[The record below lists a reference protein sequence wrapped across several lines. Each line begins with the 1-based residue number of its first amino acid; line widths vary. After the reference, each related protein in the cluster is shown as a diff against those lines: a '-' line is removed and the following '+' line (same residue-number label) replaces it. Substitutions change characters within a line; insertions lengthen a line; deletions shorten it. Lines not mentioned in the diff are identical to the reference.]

1 MKTFDNNIP
10 TKNILQKI
18 IDDKSKLFS
27 LLFLSIVFSVVL
39 NIILPK
45 KYVAEMSITQSSP
58 NLSSGLGNVS
68 SIASSFGINLN
79 NMKGDVFYLPNLIQ
93 SNSLKKSIVQK
104 ERVIDNNSTNLV
116 EYFNN
121 PFLPFQ
127 QLDDD
132 EKLINSIEVFSSNLI
147 LLEDQNSGMITVKF
161 ISDSPSL
168 SEEVLSDINVY
179 LNRYLN
185 SGINLQASSML
196 ELINEEIS
204 ITKSELNS
212 VEDQLAL
219 FIDENR
225 NYFDSPNLVLQ
236 FKRFERDIEILNQ
249 KYTNLIIQQTMAM
262 IEEKKQL
269 PKLNIISEPFSDTS
283 PYSPSLINILFVV
296 LIINLGLYLSR
307 TVNKVSTSS

>member
-1 MKTFDNNIP
+1 MNTFDNNIP

-68 SIASSFGINLN
+68 RIAYSFGINLN

-132 EKLINSIEVFSSNLI
+132 EKLINSIEVKGGFGH
-147 LLEDQNSGMITVKF
+147 ET
-161 ISDSPSL
+161 
-168 SEEVLSDINVY
+168 
-179 LNRYLN
+179 
-185 SGINLQASSML
+185 
-196 ELINEEIS
+196 
-204 ITKSELNS
+204 
-212 VEDQLAL
+212 
-219 FIDENR
+219 
-225 NYFDSPNLVLQ
+225 
-236 FKRFERDIEILNQ
+236 
-249 KYTNLIIQQTMAM
+249 
-262 IEEKKQL
+262 
-269 PKLNIISEPFSDTS
+269 
-283 PYSPSLINILFVV
+283 
-296 LIINLGLYLSR
+296 
-307 TVNKVSTSS
+307 

>member
-1 MKTFDNNIP
+1 MNTIDNNIS

-116 EYFNN
+116 EHFNN

-168 SEEVLSDINVY
+168 SKEVLSDINVY

-236 FKRFERDIEILNQ
+236 FKRYERDIEILNQ

-307 TVNKVSTSS
+307 TVHKVSTSS

>member
-1 MKTFDNNIP
+1 MNTLDNNIP

-116 EYFNN
+116 EHFNI

-147 LLEDQNSGMITVKF
+147 LQ
-161 ISDSPSL
+161 
-168 SEEVLSDINVY
+168 Y
-179 LNRYLN
+179 
-185 SGINLQASSML
+185 
-196 ELINEEIS
+196 
-204 ITKSELNS
+204 
-212 VEDQLAL
+212 
-219 FIDENR
+219 
-225 NYFDSPNLVLQ
+225 
-236 FKRFERDIEILNQ
+236 
-249 KYTNLIIQQTMAM
+249 
-262 IEEKKQL
+262 
-269 PKLNIISEPFSDTS
+269 
-283 PYSPSLINILFVV
+283 
-296 LIINLGLYLSR
+296 
-307 TVNKVSTSS
+307 

>member
-1 MKTFDNNIP
+1 MNTVDNNVPI
-10 TKNILQKI
+10 KNILQKI
-18 IDDKSKLFS
+18 INDKSKLFF

-39 NIILPK
+39 SIILPK

-104 ERVIDNNSTNLV
+104 ERVIHNNSTNLV

-121 PFLPFQ
+121 PFLPFE

-307 TVNKVSTSS
+307 TVHKVSTSS

>member
-1 MKTFDNNIP
+1 MNTIDNNIP

-104 ERVIDNNSTNLV
+104 VRVIDNNSTNLV
-116 EYFNN
+116 EHFNN

-219 FIDENR
+219 FINENR
-225 NYFDSPNLVLQ
+225 NYFDSPNLVLK

-307 TVNKVSTSS
+307 TVHKVSTSS

>member
-1 MKTFDNNIP
+1 MNTFDNNIP

-307 TVNKVSTSS
+307 TIHKVSTSS

>member
-1 MKTFDNNIP
+1 
-10 TKNILQKI
+10 
-18 IDDKSKLFS
+18 
-27 LLFLSIVFSVVL
+27 
-39 NIILPK
+39 
-45 KYVAEMSITQSSP
+45 MSITQSSP

-307 TVNKVSTSS
+307 TIHKVSTFS

>member
-1 MKTFDNNIP
+1 MNTFDNNIP

-307 TVNKVSTSS
+307 TIHKVSTFS

>member
-27 LLFLSIVFSVVL
+27 LLFLSIVFSVAL
-39 NIILPK
+39 NITLPK

-307 TVNKVSTSS
+307 TVHKVSTSS

>member
-18 IDDKSKLFS
+18 VDDKSKLFS

-307 TVNKVSTSS
+307 TVHKVSTSS

>member
-1 MKTFDNNIP
+1 MNTFDNNIP

-185 SGINLQASSML
+185 SGIYLQASSML

-307 TVNKVSTSS
+307 TIHKVSTSS

>member
-1 MKTFDNNIP
+1 MNTIDNNIP

-116 EYFNN
+116 EHFNN

-219 FIDENR
+219 FINENR
-225 NYFDSPNLVLQ
+225 NYFDSPNLVLK

-307 TVNKVSTSS
+307 TVHKVSTSS

>member
-307 TVNKVSTSS
+307 TIHKVSTFS

>member
-1 MKTFDNNIP
+1 MNTVDNNVPI
-10 TKNILQKI
+10 KNILQKI
-18 IDDKSKLFS
+18 INDKSKLFF

-39 NIILPK
+39 SIILPK

-307 TVNKVSTSS
+307 TVHKVSTSS

>member
-1 MKTFDNNIP
+1 MNTLDNNIP

-307 TVNKVSTSS
+307 TVHKVSTSS

>member
-27 LLFLSIVFSVVL
+27 LLFLSMVFSVVL

-307 TVNKVSTSS
+307 TVHKVSTSS

>member
-1 MKTFDNNIP
+1 MNTIDNNIP

-104 ERVIDNNSTNLV
+104 VRVIDNNSTNLV
-116 EYFNN
+116 EHFNN

-132 EKLINSIEVFSSNLI
+132 EKLINSIEVFSSSLI

-219 FIDENR
+219 FINENR
-225 NYFDSPNLVLQ
+225 NYFDSPNLVLK

-307 TVNKVSTSS
+307 TVHKVSTSS

>member
-127 QLDDD
+127 HLDDD
-132 EKLINSIEVFSSNLI
+132 EKLINYIEFFSSNLI
-147 LLEDQNSGMITVKF
+147 LLEDQKSGMITVKF

-307 TVNKVSTSS
+307 TVHKVSTSS

>member
-1 MKTFDNNIP
+1 MNTVDNNVSI
-10 TKNILQKI
+10 KNILQKI
-18 IDDKSKLFS
+18 INDKSKLFF

-39 NIILPK
+39 SIILPK

-93 SNSLKKSIVQK
+93 SNSLKRSIVQK
-104 ERVIDNNSTNLV
+104 ERVIHNNSTNLV

-307 TVNKVSTSS
+307 TVHKVSTSS

>member
-1 MKTFDNNIP
+1 MNTIDNNVS

-18 IDDKSKLFS
+18 IDDKSKLFF

-104 ERVIDNNSTNLV
+104 ERVIDKNSTNLV

-161 ISDSPSL
+161 ISDIPSL
-168 SEEVLSDINVY
+168 SEEVLNDINAY

-204 ITKSELNS
+204 TTKGELNL

-219 FIDENR
+219 FIDKNR

-283 PYSPSLINILFVV
+283 PYSPSLINILIVV

-307 TVNKVSTSS
+307 TVHKVST

>member
-307 TVNKVSTSS
+307 TVHKVSTSS

>member
-1 MKTFDNNIP
+1 MNTVDNNVSI
-10 TKNILQKI
+10 KNILQKI
-18 IDDKSKLFS
+18 INDKSKLFF

-39 NIILPK
+39 SIILPK

-93 SNSLKKSIVQK
+93 SNSLKRSIVQK
-104 ERVIDNNSTNLV
+104 ERVIHNNSTNLV

-307 TVNKVSTSS
+307 TIHKVSTFS

>member
-1 MKTFDNNIP
+1 MNTFDNNIP

-104 ERVIDNNSTNLV
+104 ERIIDNNSTNLV

-307 TVNKVSTSS
+307 TVHKVSTSS

>member
-1 MKTFDNNIP
+1 MNTFDNNIP

-307 TVNKVSTSS
+307 TVHKVSTSS

>member
-1 MKTFDNNIP
+1 MNTIDNNIP

-104 ERVIDNNSTNLV
+104 ERVINNNSTNLV
-116 EYFNN
+116 EHFNN

-132 EKLINSIEVFSSNLI
+132 EKLINSIEVFSSSLI

-168 SEEVLSDINVY
+168 SEEVLTDINVY

-219 FIDENR
+219 FINENR
-225 NYFDSPNLVLQ
+225 NYFDSPNLVLK

-307 TVNKVSTSS
+307 TVHKVSTSS

>member
-1 MKTFDNNIP
+1 MNTVDNNVPI
-10 TKNILQKI
+10 KNILQKI
-18 IDDKSKLFS
+18 INDKSKLFF

-39 NIILPK
+39 SIILPK

-104 ERVIDNNSTNLV
+104 ERVIHNNSTNLV

-121 PFLPFQ
+121 PFLPFE

-161 ISDSPSL
+161 ISDSPL
-168 SEEVLSDINVY
+168 SEEVLNDINVY

-204 ITKSELNS
+204 TTKSELNR

-236 FKRFERDIEILNQ
+236 FKRLERDIEILNQ

-296 LIINLGLYLSR
+296 LIINLGLYLS
-307 TVNKVSTSS
+307 S

>member
-1 MKTFDNNIP
+1 MNTIDNNVPI
-10 TKNILQKI
+10 KNILQKI
-18 IDDKSKLFS
+18 INDKSKLFF

-39 NIILPK
+39 SIILPK

-93 SNSLKKSIVQK
+93 SNSLKRSIVQK
-104 ERVIDNNSTNLV
+104 ERVIHNNSTNLV

-168 SEEVLSDINVY
+168 SEEVLNDINVY

-204 ITKSELNS
+204 MTKSELNR

-307 TVNKVSTSS
+307 TIHKVSTFS

>member
-27 LLFLSIVFSVVL
+27 LLFLSIVFSVAL

-307 TVNKVSTSS
+307 TVHKVSTSS

>member
-1 MKTFDNNIP
+1 MNTVDNNVP
-10 TKNILQKI
+10 TKNILKKI
-18 IDDKSKLFS
+18 IDDKSKLFF

-121 PFLPFQ
+121 SFLPFQ

-132 EKLINSIEVFSSNLI
+132 EKLTNSIEVFSSNLI

-269 PKLNIISEPFSDTS
+269 PKLNIISEPFSDTN

-307 TVNKVSTSS
+307 TIHKVSTFS

>member
-204 ITKSELNS
+204 TTKSELNS

-307 TVNKVSTSS
+307 TVHKVSTSS